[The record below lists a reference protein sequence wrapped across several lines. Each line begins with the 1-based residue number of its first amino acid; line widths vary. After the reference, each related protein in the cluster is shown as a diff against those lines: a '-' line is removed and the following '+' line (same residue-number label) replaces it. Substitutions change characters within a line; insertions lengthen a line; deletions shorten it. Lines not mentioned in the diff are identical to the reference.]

1 MLQFNMNI
9 NSLFIYL
16 QEKKSEQ
23 YEEQK
28 RVVVSRNI
36 DDAVREVMDHVI
48 QDFVL
53 AWYTDI
59 SKDQQTVVNAIKYV
73 RLL

>member
-1 MLQFNMNI
+1 MLQFNVNI

-23 YEEQK
+23 HEEQK

-59 SKDQQTVVNAIKYV
+59 SKDQHTVVNAIKYV
-73 RLL
+73 RL